1 VPEDKELQTLLISE
15 FHDSKYAGHFEMSR
29 TRVAV
34 GQMFWWKS
42 LAGDVAKFVS
52 TCVAC
57 QRNKAHRHKPYGL
70 LQLLPVPEKPWHT
83 VTFDFIVKLPKT
95 KRGNDSICVF
105 VDKLTKLVHFVACKE
120 EVSAKQFAELYV
132 DHVFRLHGLS
142 REFIRDRDTRFT
154 SAFWQEVTVLLGTK
168 TVMSSSFHLQTDG
181 QTERVNQTLETY
193 LQHFF
198 SVGLNDWDTL
208 LSRAEFAH
216 NAAID
221 KTVRAAPFKLT
232 YGYHPRT
239 PVGEVV
245 EVVHP
250 TSVAFVERLQS
261 SLSFARKCL
270 IAAQQRQKALADK
283 RRIDQEYKVGD
294 KVLLSTKY
302 LNLKHSE
309 MSRKLLPKWI
319 GPFEVVQVVGAVAY
333 KLKMNPGWRVH
344 SVFHVSL
351 LEPYR
356 EDGRVQPPPSPIEME
371 GALEYEVESIFE
383 HRFRGI
389 KNPKAYYKVAW
400 KGYGVELNSWASCQN
415 IFTVVH

>member
-1 VPEDKELQTLLISE
+1 
-15 FHDSKYAGHFEMSR
+15 
-29 TRVAV
+29 
-34 GQMFWWKS
+34 MFWWKS

-57 QRNKAHRHKPYGL
+57 QRNKARRHKPYGL
-70 LQLLPVPEKPWHT
+70 LQPLPVPEKPWHT

-95 KRGNDSICVF
+95 SRGNDSICVF

-120 EVSAKQFAELYV
+120 EVSAKEFAELYV

-142 REFIRDRDTRFT
+142 REFITDRDPRFT
-154 SAFWQEVTVLLGTK
+154 SAFWQEVAVLLGTR
-168 TVMSSSFHLQTDG
+168 TVMSSSFHPQTDG

-193 LQHFF
+193 LRHFV

-216 NAAID
+216 NAAINE
-221 KTVRAAPFKLT
+221 TIRTAPFKLT

-245 EVVHP
+245 EVVNP
-250 TSVAFVERLQS
+250 SSAAFVERLQS

-283 RRIDQEYKVGD
+283 SRVEKTLKVGD

-309 MSRKLLPKWI
+309 KSRKLLPKWI
-319 GPFEVVQVVGAVAY
+319 GPFEVVQVVGPVAY

-344 SVFHVSL
+344 PVFHVSL

-356 EDGRVQPPPSPIEME
+356 ESGRVQPPPPPIEME
-371 GALEYEVESIFE
+371 GALEYEVESIIE

-400 KGYGVELNSWASCQN
+400 KGYGIEHNSWEPESN
-415 IFTVVH
+415 VVNAPEVVADYWKRQAEKQAGLGALLQA